1 MIVIGTIIF
10 PETSANE
17 VANCYQTLPEMPDF
31 ITIDGTYVHNKSGED
46 FRAFAI
52 FNFDEARLEDANT
65 YFKARYEAFEGVKGL
80 TSRHEEWLNVQDALS
95 IIEAGTYDLDFN
107 PSF

>member
-10 PETSANE
+10 PETAAND
-17 VANCYQTLPEMPDF
+17 VADCYQTLPPLPDF

-52 FNFDEARLEDANT
+52 FNFDESRLEEAGA
-65 YFKARYEAFEGVKGL
+65 YFKARYEAFEGIKGL

-95 IIEAGTYDLDFN
+95 IVDAGTYDLNFKT
-107 PSF
+107 F